1 MSLPLPAR
9 GEIWLLNLNPTKGRE
24 QAGSRP
30 ALVISVDL
38 FNRGPADLVVVLP
51 VTSVAKG
58 IPFHVPVSPPE
69 GGVRQPSFIKC
80 EDVRS
85 VSRSR
90 LRERWG
96 IVGART
102 MTAVEDRLRIL
113 MGL

>member
-1 MSLPLPAR
+1 MTKPSR
-9 GEIWLLNLNPTKGRE
+9 GEIWFLNLDPTQGRE

-30 ALVISVDL
+30 ALVISVDV
-38 FNRGPADLVVVLP
+38 FNQGPAELVVVLP

-58 IPFHVPVSPPE
+58 IPFHVPMAPPE

-96 IVGART
+96 TVAPQT
-102 MTAVEDRLRIL
+102 MAAVEDRLRIL